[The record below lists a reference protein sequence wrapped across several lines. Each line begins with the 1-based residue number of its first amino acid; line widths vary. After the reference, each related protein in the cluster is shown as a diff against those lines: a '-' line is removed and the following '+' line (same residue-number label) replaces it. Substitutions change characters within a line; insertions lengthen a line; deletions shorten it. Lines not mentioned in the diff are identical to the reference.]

1 MPTDR
6 PEFLS
11 LADLLT
17 IHKDQIGRYGGSH
30 GIRDQGLLES
40 ALAQPL
46 ATFGGEYL
54 HNGLY
59 EMAAAYL
66 YHIVQNHPFIDGN
79 KRAGAVCAYVF
90 LRMNHIE
97 LTASE
102 EAFESLVLAV
112 ASGQADKAQAA
123 AFLEQHSRP
132 A

>member
-1 MPTDR
+1 MPMDR

-11 LADLLT
+11 LADVLT
-17 IHKDQIGRYGGSH
+17 IHEDQIDRYGGSH

-40 ALAQPL
+40 ALAQPP

-54 HNGLY
+54 HLGLY

-79 KRAGAVCAYVF
+79 KRVGAVSAYVF
-90 LRMNHIE
+90 LRMNGIE
-97 LTASE
+97 LISSE
-102 EAFESLVLAV
+102 EAIESLVLAV

-123 AFLEQHSRP
+123 TFFEQHSRP